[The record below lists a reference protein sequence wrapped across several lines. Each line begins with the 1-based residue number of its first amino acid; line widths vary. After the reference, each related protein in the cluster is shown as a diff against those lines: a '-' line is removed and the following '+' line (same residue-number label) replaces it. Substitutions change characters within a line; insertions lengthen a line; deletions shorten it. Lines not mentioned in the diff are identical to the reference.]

1 MALTGLFCLRQGGNM
16 PASFTLRPAI
26 PQDAPHLA
34 RIAGEAYS
42 PYIPLMGR
50 EPAPMGADYAAHI
63 AQDTCFVVMSD
74 EQLVGFAVLISKAD
88 GWWLETIATAP
99 DHQGKGAGAAL
110 LAYAEAFLRAE
121 GLSSYQLYTNE
132 VMSGPYDWYS
142 RSGFVETRRAIQ
154 DGFARIF
161 MRKEL

>member
-1 MALTGLFCLRQGGNM
+1 M
-16 PASFTLRPAI
+16 PHPFTLRLAI
-26 PQDAPHLA
+26 PQDASVLT
-34 RIAGEAYS
+34 RIAAGAYS
-42 PYIPLMGR
+42 PYVPLMGR

-63 AQDTCFVVMSD
+63 AQDICFVVMSD

-110 LAYAEAFLRAE
+110 LAHAEAFLRAE
-121 GLSSYQLYTNE
+121 GVSSYQLYTNE
-132 VMSGPYDWYS
+132 VMSGPYGWYL
-142 RSGFVETRRAIQ
+142 RSGFVESRRGTE

-161 MRKEL
+161 MTKEL